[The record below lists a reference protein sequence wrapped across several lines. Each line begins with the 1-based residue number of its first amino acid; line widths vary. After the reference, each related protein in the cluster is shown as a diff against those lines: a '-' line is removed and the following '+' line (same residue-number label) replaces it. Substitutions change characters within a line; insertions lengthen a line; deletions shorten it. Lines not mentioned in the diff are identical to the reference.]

1 MCRFA
6 SFVLTKDDVYF
17 SDKTDSHTEICN
29 QFHLK
34 EDNHRN
40 EPQLLMCEL
49 LPTTDLDDFD
59 TYECTWDQDIKP
71 DWFIPEIDEKRVRE
85 AMNERFPAGTITP
98 VAETVDASGCTG
110 LTELKADAAKT
121 VYASGCTALTELKA
135 DAAEYVDARGCTAL
149 TELKADAAKTVDA
162 SGCTALTELKA
173 DAAEYVGARGCDPK
187 LVIKAKKGCTI
198 IR

>member
-110 LTELKADAAKT
+110 LTKLDTPVAK
-121 VYASGCTALTELKA
+121 
-135 DAAEYVDARGCTAL
+135 YVDARGCTGL
-149 TELKADAAKTVDA
+149 TKLDTPVAKYVYANGCTGLTKLDTLVAEYVDA
-162 SGCTALTELKA
+162 SGCTAN
-173 DAAEYVGARGCDPK
+173 
-187 LVIKAKKGCTI
+187 LVIHAPKSCTI